1 MEDLSIRNGQDV
13 TWGLP
18 QALCLSKMSAL
29 MKWTPSGSVRWS
41 RRRSLEDEP
50 DSKEMSFDSTLP
62 ERMSSTHFIYY
73 IPLPSL
79 GKTPGLAK
87 TEDLRTNWRTTPL
100 HTFSFSAFVGSS
112 SAIRC
117 DHTVMHDLD
126 HHISNASASLTRS
139 SEGWLP
145 TPEQA
150 RLCRWSVS
158 VGCAPS
164 LVGVPIGLNNRNS
177 VLIIA
182 VYHWQPLT
190 TTAFC

>member
-1 MEDLSIRNGQDV
+1 MDTFQ
-13 TWGLP
+13 
-18 QALCLSKMSAL
+18 
-29 MKWTPSGSVRWS
+29 SVRWS
-41 RRRSLEDEP
+41 RRRTSP
-50 DSKEMSFDSTLP
+50 IARKCHFDSTLP

-79 GKTPGLAK
+79 GRTSGLAK
-87 TEDLRTNWRTTPL
+87 TEYLRTNWRTTPL
-100 HTFSFSAFVGSS
+100 HTFSFSVFVGSW

-117 DHTVMHDLD
+117 DHSVMHDMD

-158 VGCAPS
+158 VGFAPS
-164 LVGVPIGLNNRNS
+164 SVAVPIGLNNRNS

-182 VYHWQPLT
+182 GYQPLT
-190 TTAFC
+190 TTAFF